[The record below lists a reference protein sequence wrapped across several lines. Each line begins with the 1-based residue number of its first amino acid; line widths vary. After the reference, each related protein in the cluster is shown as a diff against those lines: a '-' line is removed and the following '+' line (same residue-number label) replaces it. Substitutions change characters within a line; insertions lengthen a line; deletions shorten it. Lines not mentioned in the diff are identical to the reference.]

1 MFDDPARREQAESP
15 APPEESDPAL
25 TRFRACRW
33 HEELT
38 DGTEYCAHS
47 EVKPYAGQ
55 RGFNPTAWCPECDFY
70 KTRRKRKKN
79 DPYDFDG
86 YSY

>member
-1 MFDDPARREQAESP
+1 MFDDSVRMEQGEPAL
-15 APPEESDPAL
+15 PPEEPDPAL

-38 DGTEYCAHS
+38 DGTEYCGHC

-55 RGFNPTAWCPECDFY
+55 RGFNPTAWCLECDFY
-70 KTRRKRKKN
+70 KARRKRKKN
-79 DPYDFDG
+79 DPYDLDDYG
-86 YSY
+86 Y